1 MGGAGGGGEGG
12 STRLDG
18 LRVGSGL
25 PHTQLSRQRPEG
37 TGALPQNQF
46 LEVAPNGSGNPR
58 SELQDGGCEGHPHA
72 PPPEGA
78 PGPACDWQGPS
89 PPSSW
94 WLQLPCS
101 SPSGH

>member
-1 MGGAGGGGEGG
+1 MGGAGRGGEGG

-25 PHTQLSRQRPEG
+25 PHAQLSRQRPEG
-37 TGALPQNQF
+37 TGALPQNQS

-58 SELQDGGCEGHPHA
+58 SGLQDGGCGGHPHA

-78 PGPACDWQGPS
+78 LWTCM
-89 PPSSW
+89 
-94 WLQLPCS
+94 
-101 SPSGH
+101 